1 MSYLVNNKILH
12 AQDNNKEH
20 LINNLFELI
29 KKQNL
34 PSVKSPMNIVKTSYS
49 KHKTGEDT
57 PESNTTHLSL

>member
-29 KKQNL
+29 KKKPTICEITNE
-34 PSVKSPMNIVKTSYS
+34 YS
-49 KHKTGEDT
+49 K
-57 PESNTTHLSL
+57 NTLH